1 MGLPRTALPT
11 IDAAPRPGRLR
22 LLSPAS
28 KWLLNSSY
36 ANDGR
41 IDQLMGEDCVILN
54 AAEAERHQLRDGQRV
69 RLRNAAASLELVL
82 RVQDVV
88 PDGTALTYKTRW
100 PKLSPQGINVNALNP
115 GLRADM
121 AGSTALHGVEVEI
134 AAA

>member
-1 MGLPRTALPT
+1 MGLPRCATAT
-11 IDAAPRPGRLR
+11 VDAPPAPGRLR
-22 LLSPAS
+22 LLSPAG

-41 IDQLMGEDCVILN
+41 IAQLMGEDCVMLN
-54 AAEAERHQLRDGQRV
+54 AAEAQRHQLRDGQRV
-69 RLRNAAASLELVL
+69 RLHNAGASLDMVL
-82 RVQDVV
+82 KVAEIV

-121 AGSTALHGVEVEI
+121 NNSTALHGVEVEI